1 MSITEVLLEKE
12 NGIAT
17 LTLNRPDKYNALT
30 NEMVREL
37 RRIFEEMHRD
47 DNTKVLI
54 ITGAGK
60 AFCSGADVGRR
71 LAAGEETK
79 PMRWEVIRPRGS
91 EIMPLAK
98 LPKPTIAAVNGVV
111 AGVGN
116 SLALSCDIRIASEH
130 ARFTTAWVR
139 MGLIPDGGS
148 TYFLPRI
155 LGISKALELMFT
167 GDMINATESERI
179 GLVSRVVPHDDLMK
193 TVTELAS
200 KIAKGPSV
208 AIELMK
214 MGAYRGLHHDLD
226 SQIDFEIY
234 AQGICRN
241 TKDYKEGVEAFMQ
254 KREPK
259 FKGE

>member
-1 MSITEVLLEKE
+1 MPISDVLFEKE

-30 NEMVREL
+30 TEMVGEL
-37 RRIFEEMHRD
+37 RRIFEEMPRD
-47 DNTKVLI
+47 DSVKVLI
-54 ITGAGK
+54 ITGAGR
-60 AFCSGADVGRR
+60 AFCSGADVVRR
-71 LAAGEETK
+71 LAGGEEPK
-79 PMRWEVIRPRGS
+79 KMRWELIRPRGS
-91 EIMPLAK
+91 ELLPLAK
-98 LPKPTIAAVNGVV
+98 LPKPTIAAINGVV

-116 SLALSCDIRIASEH
+116 SLALACDIRIASDH
-130 ARFTTAWVR
+130 ARFTTAWVK
-139 MGLIPDGGS
+139 MGLIPDGGA

-155 LGISKALELMFT
+155 LGISNALELMFT
-167 GDMINATESERI
+167 GEMINATEAERI
-179 GLVSRVVPHDDLMK
+179 GLVSRVVPHDDLMRVVK
-193 TVTELAS
+193 ELAG

-214 MGAYRGLHHDLD
+214 MGAYRALNHDLD

-241 TKDYKEGVEAFMQ
+241 TKDHKEGVEAFMQ

-259 FKGE
+259 FEGE